1 LKERTKKSSK
11 RSDRGEEWINLAVVG
26 ETPSLIRKI
35 AQLIPSWRGVND
47 VNLSILID
55 KIFDVLDQI
64 SQLVKPRGLSKEN
77 INTM

>member
-1 LKERTKKSSK
+1 YGESTKKSSK
-11 RSDRGEEWINLAVVG
+11 RPDRGEEWINLVVVE

-35 AQLIPSWRGVND
+35 AQLIPSRRGVND
-47 VNLSILID
+47 VNLSMLID
-55 KIFDVLDQI
+55 KIFDVLDQS